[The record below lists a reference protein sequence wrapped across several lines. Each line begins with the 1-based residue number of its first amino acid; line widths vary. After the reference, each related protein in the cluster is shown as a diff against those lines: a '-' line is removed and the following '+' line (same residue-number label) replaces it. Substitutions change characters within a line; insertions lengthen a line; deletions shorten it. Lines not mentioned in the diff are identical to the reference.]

1 MKQELKLLATEVE
14 KKVGKPISVS
24 SDFEKLSAHIS
35 RHHVHLPSGALKKVW
50 SYLKGA
56 EHPSRETL
64 DKLALFVGYQNW
76 NDFQENLHGEDDGLT
91 SYEGQLKGEMTRYR
105 ETLLQTLAGVAGDHA
120 SAGIHLA

>member
-91 SYEGQLKGEMTRYR
+91 SYEGQLKGRD
-105 ETLLQTLAGVAGDHA
+105 AGKL
-120 SAGIHLA
+120 SCKR

>member
-64 DKLALFVGYQNW
+64 DKLALFVVRGVKRNVRKQKIM
-76 NDFQENLHGEDDGLT
+76 ERGCLLCISK
-91 SYEGQLKGEMTRYR
+91 SYEIISCRTRTKRNVTTPYICVTFKAR
-105 ETLLQTLAGVAGDHA
+105 LNGV
-120 SAGIHLA
+120 

>member
-35 RHHVHLPSGALKKVW
+35 RHHVHLPSRALKKVW

-76 NDFQENLHGEDDGLT
+76 KDFQENLHGEDDGLT
-91 SYEGQLKGEMTRYR
+91 SYEGQLKGK
-105 ETLLQTLAGVAGDHA
+105 
-120 SAGIHLA
+120 